1 MLYEMILTR
10 NNRCTIAIAADGK
23 TAYFPGIDY
32 SNGSRPIVVVSQM
45 RDLVVV
51 KIPGGKHFSG
61 RGSQSSHPAT
71 YNIFALLEEQPGSPG
86 ARWFWAMEL
95 VEFPVRSSHKTEV
108 CDGLVLE
115 SR

>member
-1 MLYEMILTR
+1 MPYETILTR
-10 NNRCTIAIAADGK
+10 NNRCTIVIAADGE

-61 RGSQSSHPAT
+61 RGTQSSHPAT
-71 YNIFALLEEQPGSPG
+71 YNVFALLEEQP
-86 ARWFWAMEL
+86 ARRDARFFWAMEL
-95 VEFPVRSSHKTEV
+95 VEFPVRSRVSGDAP
-108 CDGLVLE
+108 DGTGNPV
-115 SR
+115 